1 MQSYDVLTDNTR
13 MAGQHMQVIPILV
26 VSSSEYL
33 TYAAVMM
40 WSVLESGSA
49 ENEYRFYI
57 CHCGIPGNQQLAL
70 QEHFRGWKNC
80 GIYFISV
87 CALEQKYAS
96 SAVDWTGKIPS
107 ISVFA
112 GELFPEY
119 PKMLALDVDLI
130 VQRDVAQLF
139 DTDVDNFTLAAA
151 YDLDFIG
158 QWAMGNRTYHK
169 YYTQAEPLE
178 RPMEYLQSGVLVL
191 NLSRLRDKFPGGFL
205 FRLAAEKKYR
215 YDDQDIWNL
224 YCSDEIAPLDL
235 RWNVMHDNDRYRL
248 KYVISLAPPALLR
261 QYLAARRD
269 PWIIHYAGN
278 EKPWNVP
285 GCDFGAEYW
294 AVADQTPIAAELRAH
309 QRAYLPPARR
319 FPLLRAAYH
328 QGRYL
333 LQKQQAKRR
342 WPTEKFW
349 QPEGAASHPEEET
362 HAKL

>member
-1 MQSYDVLTDNTR
+1 MESNDGFADY
-13 MAGQHMQVIPILV
+13 AGVGEGSMRVIPIMV
-26 VSSSEYL
+26 VSSAEYL
-33 TYAAVMM
+33 PYAAVMM
-40 WSVLESGSA
+40 WSVLSSGSA
-49 ENEYRFYI
+49 DNEYRFHI
-57 CHCGIPGNQQLAL
+57 CHCGIPKERQCWLQQQF
-70 QEHFRGWKNC
+70 QEWENC
-80 GIYFISV
+80 AVFFQSIRS
-87 CALEQKYAS
+87 LEEKYVGGV
-96 SAVDWTGKIPS
+96 VDWTGKIPS

-139 DTDVDNFTLAAA
+139 DTNVDNCALAAA

-169 YYTQAEPLE
+169 YYTQTEPLE

-191 NLSRLRDKFPGGFL
+191 NLCRLREKFSAGFL

-224 YCSDEIAPLDL
+224 YCADEIQPLDL
-235 RWNVMHDNDRYRL
+235 RWNVMHDNDGYRL
-248 KYVISLAPPALLR
+248 KYVISLAPPDLFH

-294 AVADQTPIAAELRAH
+294 AVANQTPIAAELRAR
-309 QRAYLPPARR
+309 QCAYLPPARR
-319 FPLLRAAYH
+319 PAWLRGAYH
-328 QGRYL
+328 RCRYL
-333 LQKQQAKRR
+333 LQKVWAQHC
-342 WPTEKFW
+342 WPAETA
-349 QPEGAASHPEEET
+349 GNSEEESNEN
-362 HAKL
+362 L